1 MSFIEGK
8 LFITTFQN
16 GHERNS
22 FRKLNIFRRECA
34 CVCVRERER
43 ESVCCLTLPD
53 AAIVA
58 IVVAAI
64 LAQQKLNGAVKCNH
78 CGV

>member
-1 MSFIEGK
+1 MATSETPFASS
-8 LFITTFQN
+8 TFFGVN
-16 GHERNS
+16 A
-22 FRKLNIFRRECA
+22 LV
-34 CVCVRERER
+34 CVCAREREG
-43 ESVCCLTLPD
+43 VCCLTLPD

>member
-34 CVCVRERER
+34 CVCEREG
-43 ESVCCLTLPD
+43 VCCLTLPD